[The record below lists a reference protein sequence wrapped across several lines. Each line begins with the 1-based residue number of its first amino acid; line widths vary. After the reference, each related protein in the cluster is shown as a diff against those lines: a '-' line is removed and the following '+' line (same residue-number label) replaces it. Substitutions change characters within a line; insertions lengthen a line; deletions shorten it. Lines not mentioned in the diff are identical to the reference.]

1 MKKAIFILS
10 LLMNVCVYGQ
20 SVLRYYDDVCTY
32 TKLSVNK
39 SFKMIEDSIFSIIPK
54 KKEFENYVKSRQY
67 YINISIC
74 HSDLKDSI
82 IYISIHLDDFCP
94 CLLDYRKNREEY
106 YCKLRGY
113 NTIWWSET
121 PIPNWFTIG
130 SKKVK
135 LNFSRE
141 VYVDLVSGLEILETG
156 EPWYTIDLEYNTFTN
171 KVRIWHKATPSF
183 KQIKKAKQ

>member
-1 MKKAIFILS
+1 MKKALFILS
-10 LLMNVCVYGQ
+10 LFMNVSVYGQ
-20 SVLRYYDDVCTY
+20 SVLRHYDYVCTY
-32 TKLSVNK
+32 TKLSVNE

-54 KKEFENYVKSRQY
+54 KKVFEKYVKSRQY
-67 YINISIC
+67 YISISTWY
-74 HSDLKDSI
+74 SNSNDSI
-82 IYISIHLDDFCP
+82 INIYVFLDDFCP

-121 PIPNWFTIG
+121 PIPDWFTIG
-130 SKKVK
+130 SKRVK

-156 EPWYTIDLEYNTFTN
+156 EPWYTIYLEYNTLTN
-171 KVRIWHKATPSF
+171 KVRVRLKDTPSF
-183 KQIKKAKQ
+183 KQIKKQR

>member
-1 MKKAIFILS
+1 MMKKALFILF
-10 LLMNVCVYGQ
+10 LLMNVSVYGQ

-54 KKEFENYVKSRQY
+54 KKVFEKHVKSRQY
-67 YINISIC
+67 YISIRTW
-74 HSDLKDSI
+74 HSTFNDSI
-82 IYISIHLDDFCP
+82 INIYVFLDDFCP

-156 EPWYTIDLEYNTFTN
+156 EPWYTIDLEYNTLTN
-171 KVRIWHKATPSF
+171 KVRVRLKDTPSF
-183 KQIKKAKQ
+183 KQIK